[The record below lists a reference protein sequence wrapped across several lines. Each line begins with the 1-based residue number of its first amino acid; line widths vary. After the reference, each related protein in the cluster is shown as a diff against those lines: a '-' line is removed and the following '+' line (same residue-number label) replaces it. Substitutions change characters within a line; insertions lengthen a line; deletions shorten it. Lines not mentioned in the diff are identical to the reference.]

1 MSKIHID
8 IVKVLL
14 MKKPP
19 TVEQG
24 VNLGNNIKI

>member
-8 IVKVLL
+8 IVKVFL

-24 VNLGNNIKI
+24 VKFGKQY